1 MISIKKGIDLPI
13 SGVISD
19 TTIHDFMPNGH
30 VAIVGDDFMGMKP
43 SMSVAVGDKVKKG
56 QALFEDKK
64 IKGVLICSPVAG
76 EVVAIERGER
86 RKLLSVIIKPDLQ
99 GDEKTYE
106 PLNHEKLNGA
116 AREDIVARLLD
127 SGVWTVLRTRPFDK
141 CAAPESVPKAVFV
154 NAMDSNPLSFNPLLA
169 LAGREDDYTFG
180 LRVLARLSGGAVHVC
195 HAQDA
200 NLPRVS
206 DSVVQEHAFG
216 GIHPAGLVGTHIH
229 FIDPVGEHKTVWHVS
244 LQDVLVIGQLF
255 RLGTIDN
262 TKVIAIAGPGVE
274 TPKLVRT
281 VRGADLNQLL
291 QGNLK
296 PGHQRIVSGSV
307 FAGRKA
313 EEHTHYLGHYDQQVS
328 VLPEDNDP
336 VLFEFLRPGMKSYSR
351 TRAYVGHFLKGVKFP
366 LTTAVQG
373 SPRAIVPFG
382 IYEDVMPLDILP
394 TLLIKALIV
403 KDTDTAKILG
413 ALELAEE
420 DIALLTYVDS
430 GKHDFGAI
438 LRENLTLIEQ
448 EG

>member
-19 TTIHDFMPNGH
+19 TTIHDFVPDSH
-30 VAIVGDDFMGMKP
+30 FAIVGDDFMGMKP
-43 SMSVAVGDKVKKG
+43 SMFVSVGDKVQKG
-56 QALFEDKK
+56 QALLEDKK
-64 IKGVLICSPVAG
+64 IKGVQVCAPVAG
-76 EVVAIERGER
+76 EIVAIERGER
-86 RKLLSVIIKPDLQ
+86 RKLLSVIIKPDYQ
-99 GDEKTYE
+99 GGEKTYS
-106 PLNHEKLNGA
+106 PLGHEALANM
-116 AREDIVARLLD
+116 AREDIVGRLLD
-127 SGVWTVLRTRPFDK
+127 SGLWTTLRTRPYDK
-141 CAAPESVPKAVFV
+141 CAAPESIPKAIFV
-154 NAMDSNPLSFNPLLA
+154 NAMDTNPLSFDPLLTVC
-169 LAGREDDYTFG
+169 GREDDYTFG
-180 LRVLARLSGGAVHVC
+180 MRVLARLTASSVHVC
-195 HAQDA
+195 AAPDA

-206 DSVVQEHAFG
+206 DNTIKEHVFA

-229 FIDPVGEHKTVWHVS
+229 FIEPVDEKKTVWHVA
-244 LQDVLVIGQLF
+244 LQDVLAIGHLF
-255 RLGTIDN
+255 REGKIDN

-281 VRGADLNQLL
+281 IRGADMHALISDNIKS
-291 QGNLK
+291 GR
-296 PGHQRIVSGSV
+296 QRIISGSV

-313 EEHTHYLGHYDQQVS
+313 EEHTHYLGHYDQQIS

-403 KDTDTAKILG
+403 KDTDTAKLLG
-413 ALELAEE
+413 VLELAEE